1 MAAPR
6 RFALHLAV
14 AAGSTPAIVREAND
28 ASGGALRATSAH
40 REEALIANLRE
51 ADAVARAGLH

>member
-1 MAAPR
+1 MLPRMAAR
-6 RFALHLAV
+6 CRFALHLA
-14 AAGSTPAIVREAND
+14 APGSAPAIV
-28 ASGGALRATSAH
+28 